1 MSVIKKYDK
10 VKTNRS
16 LKHGVL
22 EKNGVDRH
30 ENPEGKSLQTDRQ
43 TDRQT
48 DSDVSLYFLNWFLK
62 ILDYQTPERSFRD
75 ASNFYI
81 EGILN
86 QISKGVFYL
95 LEDG

>member
-1 MSVIKKYDK
+1 MW
-10 VKTNRS
+10 
-16 LKHGVL
+16 
-22 EKNGVDRH
+22 
-30 ENPEGKSLQTDRQ
+30 
-43 TDRQT
+43 
-48 DSDVSLYFLNWFLK
+48 NWFLK

>member
-1 MSVIKKYDK
+1 MSAIKKYDK

-16 LKHGVL
+16 LKHSVL
-22 EKNGVDRH
+22 EKNGVDKH
-30 ENPEGKSLQTDRQ
+30 ENPEGKSLQ